1 MNDPTRYRARVVEVQ
16 AIRWLGIENCEQVF
30 AFLGLEHDD
39 DQHHDLININSYGSW
54 QTVETGDW
62 IVRYS
67 NGNYQAFSDDELR
80 EEFEPADE
88 PETFTWGESIGTDH
102 DNICIPVN
110 RGDTWIGD
118 IKMPVKA
125 AWELSDMLVDL
136 LDDVAREQQSGR
148 ERCCD

>member
-30 AFLGLEHDD
+30 AFLGWHHPNDELDHSAIRGIGDD
-39 DQHHDLININSYGSW
+39 
-54 QTVETGDW
+54 ETAYPGMW
-62 IVRYS
+62 IVRTGPDQDDCKVYLDEQF
-67 NGNYQAFSDDELR
+67 QA
-80 EEFEPADE
+80 EFDPAE

-102 DNICIPVN
+102 SNICIPVN

-118 IKMPVKA
+118 IKLPVKA
-125 AWELSDMLVDL
+125 AQELSDMLADL
-136 LDDVAREQQSGR
+136 LDEVAREQQSGR